1 MKHLSICNFGDCLG
15 VSGNRLTVRSKE
27 GELQEYCLTHL
38 RSICI
43 AKNGISISSNLVQ
56 ACAARGIRL
65 YFLDWTGK
73 STAYIS
79 GEHQHAVVQVRK
91 AQFRAI
97 ESVLSHFLSREIILA
112 KLRNQRAVL
121 LYFQKYQAKAFPEK
135 AALFHLAM
143 DRIEHLHDHLKT
155 LDHLMQTDEW
165 RTVLLGYEGQAAEVY
180 WRTLRTSGLLP
191 SSFQKREGR
200 GSLEVTNAAL
210 NYGYSILEKF
220 CWSALENAGLEL
232 YAGLLH
238 VDRPGKPSL
247 VLDFMEEYRAWVVD
261 RNIIKLRAR
270 LGKETSLTP
279 DLKTEI
285 INGIDA
291 TMSAFITH
299 RGKKVRLENIMQ
311 RQAYRLAGAM
321 TDGKRYKSISFK
333 W

>member
-73 STAYIS
+73 STACIS

-121 LYFQKYQAKAFPEK
+121 LYGSSSKTPVAKPDGTK
-135 AALFHLAM
+135 M
-143 DRIEHLHDHLKT
+143 
-155 LDHLMQTDEW
+155 
-165 RTVLLGYEGQAAEVY
+165 
-180 WRTLRTSGLLP
+180 
-191 SSFQKREGR
+191 
-200 GSLEVTNAAL
+200 
-210 NYGYSILEKF
+210 F
-220 CWSALENAGLEL
+220 C
-232 YAGLLH
+232 
-238 VDRPGKPSL
+238 
-247 VLDFMEEYRAWVVD
+247 
-261 RNIIKLRAR
+261 
-270 LGKETSLTP
+270 
-279 DLKTEI
+279 
-285 INGIDA
+285 
-291 TMSAFITH
+291 SAFLNDARMCCFLPI
-299 RGKKVRLENIMQ
+299 Q
-311 RQAYRLAGAM
+311 
-321 TDGKRYKSISFK
+321 
-333 W
+333 